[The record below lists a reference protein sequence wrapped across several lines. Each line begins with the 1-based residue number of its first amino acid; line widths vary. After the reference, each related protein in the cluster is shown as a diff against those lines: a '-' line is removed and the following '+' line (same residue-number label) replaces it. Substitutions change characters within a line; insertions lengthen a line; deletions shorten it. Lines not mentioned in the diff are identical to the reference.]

1 MAGADDI
8 PRRFRLGDPGCT
20 LRASAGIA
28 VFLDGEKM
36 TDLMGW
42 DCDAGT
48 VERYVFDEEGSLIVF
63 GEIDGDGAVIS
74 GRAPA
79 PVTEILE
86 GLVEVRRVAS
96 TGSA

>member
-1 MAGADDI
+1 MSEVDDI

-36 TDLMGW
+36 KDLVGW

-48 VERYVFDEEGSLIVF
+48 VERYVFDAEGSLMVY
-63 GEIDGDGAVIS
+63 GEIDDDGEVVS
-74 GRAPA
+74 GANPV
-79 PVTEILE
+79 PVTETLQ
-86 GLVEVRRVAS
+86 GLVEVRRV
-96 TGSA
+96 